1 MLKDHPKDPYCR
13 YYRIGG
19 VTIQVEA
26 DLPLTAETFHPKFKA
41 FEVDGPDEE
50 PITIRHHFHLPLL
63 SGLDLGEEVY
73 LKPPWAI
80 YRKRGGWSYVQI
92 SPYRCTSISRL
103 WNRFRCGLPA
113 LPGASHEKDGQ
124 PGSRTSCLE
133 RRWYVHLLAEFDQ
146 DHTSG
151 HIYSRSKGFFRKGNH
166 HSLTL
171 FPTDQILLAH
181 VLADRQGC
189 YLHSSGAVLDG
200 SGYLFVGHSGAGKST
215 VVTMLQHQAHILCD
229 DRVIVR
235 KDPNGLEIHGTW
247 SHGDVPYVSPGSAP
261 LKAILF
267 LKKAH
272 KNRLTPIVDTQDVF
286 SKAPCDCQ
294 LVGQD
299 AEPDEDRGLRGPL
312 LHPRIRQ
319 ERSSRGAP

>member
-19 VTIQVEA
+19 VTIQLEA

-50 PITIRHHFHLPLL
+50 AITIRHHFHLPPL
-63 SGLDLGEEVY
+63 SDLDLGEEVY

-80 YRKRGGWSYVQI
+80 YRKKGGWSYVQI

-189 YLHSSGAVLDG
+189 YLHSSGAVLD
-200 SGYLFVGHSGAGKST
+200 VAVDAV
-215 VVTMLQHQAHILCD
+215 VVTPLGKFHVKCGQ
-229 DRVIVR
+229 
-235 KDPNGLEIHGTW
+235 KGF
-247 SHGDVPYVSPGSAP
+247 SAFP
-261 LKAILF
+261 
-267 LKKAH
+267 
-272 KNRLTPIVDTQDVF
+272 
-286 SKAPCDCQ
+286 
-294 LVGQD
+294 
-299 AEPDEDRGLRGPL
+299 ERGPVRCDPFQIASHFL
-312 LHPRIRQ
+312 VL
-319 ERSSRGAP
+319 RSSLQEPQMSSRSSTTRALLSNSRG